1 MAASTFSIT
10 LHHLAPGAKAAGL
23 AYPDEQIPSANI
35 AQLRDLLYS
44 LHEVASHLTIYEPS
58 TPEIRIKTDREAFV
72 IRTRYRRL
80 CFVDYETALR
90 GEDHSVAFILST
102 ITGTVEPVKT
112 ALKPERTASASHG
125 SAGSPAAMDTGRMP
139 RWAKIAAMA
148 VLIVGFN
155 AVTAYLLLR
164 PVRTPAPQYDLLA
177 DSESRAL
184 LIKTAGNYETGAAEG
199 DRRLIIRSDGTLLL
213 GKFGSQRTIAEESS
227 RTARGALAQGRA
239 ILVTSD
245 PYVLEIKD
253 ADTVVLYGSTYRR
266 FTP

>member
-1 MAASTFSIT
+1 MAATNFSIT

-23 AYPDEQIPSANI
+23 AYPDEQIPAASI

-44 LHEVASHLTIYEPS
+44 LSEVSSGLTIYDPS
-58 TPEIRIKTDREAFV
+58 TPEIRIKTDREAFT

-80 CFVDYETALR
+80 CFVGYETVLR
-90 GEDHSVAFILST
+90 GEEHSVSYILST
-102 ITGTVEPVKT
+102 ITGTAEPVK
-112 ALKPERTASASHG
+112 AAPKPERPASASP
-125 SAGSPAAMDTGRMP
+125 AGSPAASRDMGGMP
-139 RWAKIAAMA
+139 RWAKIAVMA

-155 AVTAYLLLR
+155 AVTAWMLLR
-164 PVRTPAPQYDLLA
+164 PAHTPAPKYDLLP

-184 LIKTAGNYETGAAEG
+184 LIKTAGVFATGALEG

-213 GKFGSQRTIAEESS
+213 AKFGPQKTVAEESI
-227 RTARGALAQGRA
+227 RTARGAITDGRA
-239 ILVTSD
+239 ILITSD

-253 ADTVVLYGSTYRR
+253 ADTVVLYGITYRR